1 MGPGKGCW
9 GPALFPANYGSVRLR
24 IGLPRSQLIR
34 AKPKLGTTSGDHPE
48 WSQLFFSWKNDI
60 HTFASYE
67 PTLNAES
74 AVIAAVVL
82 LLLHVRATLQP
93 PSWQVPAAGV

>member
-1 MGPGKGCW
+1 MTTPSGHSYFFHGKMTFT
-9 GPALFPANYGSVRLR
+9 L
-24 IGLPRSQLIR
+24 LPPMNPRYS
-34 AKPKLGTTSGDHPE
+34 
-48 WSQLFFSWKNDI
+48 
-60 HTFASYE
+60 
-67 PTLNAES
+67 ES